1 MEGESRKRLSPFSFH
16 NFHLSLFTFHR
27 IVKSYKITWVVFRIT
42 NYFVYIY
49 ETIRNTKHLTMTQFK
64 QLLLAAG
71 LVLSIASAQAFP
83 FTNTGGL
90 LGELLVEEA
99 VVDTVPGSLDDH
111 LKSLDKAEK
120 SLTMEL
126 GNKNWESVEKSM
138 QSALAKLNSGEI
150 ERELAKA
157 MKEIE
162 ASKKQIAEELKSAFN
177 KEEMQAHLKELDKAL
192 AQLKLEQANMKEEIE
207 AQREAI
213 KTELKSSLPNMEKE
227 LKNAK
232 AEIAKVRVLLTGYKE
247 MIGKMKAEGL
257 IKDEGNYRIEYTG
270 EELIINGQKQ
280 SEATFKKYRSY
291 FPDKNTVI
299 ENKNNRFD
307 IKKD

>member
-1 MEGESRKRLSPFSFH
+1 M
-16 NFHLSLFTFHR
+16 N
-27 IVKSYKITWVVFRIT
+27 
-42 NYFVYIY
+42 
-49 ETIRNTKHLTMTQFK
+49 QFK
-64 QLLLAAG
+64 NALLAVGCMLAVG
-71 LVLSIASAQAFP
+71 TTQAFP
-83 FTNTGGL
+83 FIHSGGL
-90 LGELLVEEA
+90 MGELLLVEQP

-120 SLTMEL
+120 SLTLEL
-126 GNKNWESVEKSM
+126 GSKNWESVEKSM
-138 QSALAKLNSGEI
+138 QAALAKLNSGEI

-162 ASKKQIAEELKSAFN
+162 ASKKHIAEELKAAFN
-177 KEEMQAHLKELDKAL
+177 KEEMQEHLKELDKAM
-192 AQLKLEQANMKEEIE
+192 AQLKLEQSRMKEEIE

-232 AEIAKVRVLLTGYKE
+232 AEIAKARVLLTGYKE

-257 IKDEGNYRIEYTG
+257 IKDEANYRIEYTG
-270 EELIINGQKQ
+270 EALIIDGNKQ